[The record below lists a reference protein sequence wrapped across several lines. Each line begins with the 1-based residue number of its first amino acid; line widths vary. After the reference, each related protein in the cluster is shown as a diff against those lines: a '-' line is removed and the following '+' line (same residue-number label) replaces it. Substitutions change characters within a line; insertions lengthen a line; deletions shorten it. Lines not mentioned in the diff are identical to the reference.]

1 MSNELNL
8 EELGLKFEPEEEKE
22 APEEFNLA
30 GIMLEMVEAI
40 VPDTPRARANI
51 KKHLQQANQQT
62 AGLLQLA
69 VSDIKKQLILNR
81 HKLVDDFARIDYTAD
96 RKLEDDFKRIEKQAE
111 IDIKKREKLIRLNR
125 ASAIQLFDD
134 SIKQE
139 YKPEKVINQI
149 SDAEQKKAAARREMQ
164 LIALERENKKLIK
177 QLNELKKDE

>member
-1 MSNELNL
+1 MSELNL

-22 APEEFNLA
+22 APEDFNLT

-69 VSDIKKQLILNR
+69 ASDIQKQLILNR
-81 HKLVDDFARIDYTAD
+81 QKLKDDFARIDYTAD
-96 RKLEDDFKRIEKQAE
+96 RKLKDDFKRMEKQAE

-125 ASAIQLFDD
+125 ASVIQLFDD

-139 YKPEKVINQI
+139 YKPEKVIQHQLSPETVAIQLKLENN
-149 SDAEQKKAAARREMQ
+149 KLLRE
-164 LIALERENKKLIK
+164 IEALK
-177 QLNELKKDE
+177 QSQSKVE